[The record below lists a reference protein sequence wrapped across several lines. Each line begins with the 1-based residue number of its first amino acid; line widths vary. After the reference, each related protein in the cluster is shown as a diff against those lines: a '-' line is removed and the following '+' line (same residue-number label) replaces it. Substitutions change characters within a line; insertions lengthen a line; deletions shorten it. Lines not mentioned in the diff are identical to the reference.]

1 MDRWNSQGRVDQ
13 QDVLAASGAG
23 AGGRPAVAMHA
34 RVAEATKLPA
44 CLRDVLCLNDFASVA
59 KRRLPAAM
67 YAYVSGWS
75 EDGAAHRRNLRG
87 FETRA
92 FLPRVLVDI
101 ERRDLR
107 TTLFGVE
114 YASPFGIAPMGF
126 SRMAA
131 AHADEVLAR
140 AAAHAGVPFILSGAS
155 LTPLEVVRA
164 AGPASWFQAYLPGD
178 QARID
183 PMLDR
188 VAKAGFDTLVINVDT
203 AVHGQHEHAE
213 KQGFRSPVKPSAQL
227 AWQALSRP
235 SWCWR
240 VLGPS
245 LLTNRPLRFENMDA
259 VAGPPVFS
267 RTLVRDIGRRGAL
280 SWAHIDHIRRR
291 WAGRLVLK
299 GVLSAEDAV
308 VAERAG
314 VDGII
319 VSNHGGR
326 QVDCAIG
333 SLDALEAIA
342 ARVDTLV
349 LMYDG
354 GVRRGSDVLKA
365 IRCGARFVFVG
376 RPFLMAAAAADA
388 AGVAHALAML
398 KREVSTNMGL
408 LGINRIDEVRNL
420 ELLRD

>member
-1 MDRWNSQGRVDQ
+1 
-13 QDVLAASGAG
+13 
-23 AGGRPAVAMHA
+23 MHA
-34 RVAEATKLPA
+34 RRVAAPDAPA
-44 CLRDVLCLNDFASVA
+44 SLRNVLCLNDFAPVA

-87 FETRA
+87 FERRA
-92 FLPRVLVDI
+92 FVPRVLVDI
-101 ERRDLR
+101 ERRDTR

-114 YASPFGIAPMGF
+114 YESPFGIAPMGF

-131 AHADEVLAR
+131 AHADELLAR
-140 AAAHAGVPFILSGAS
+140 EAAAAGVPFILSGAS
-155 LTPLEVVRA
+155 LTPLEAVRA
-164 AGPASWFQAYLPGD
+164 AGATSWFQAYIPGD
-178 QARID
+178 AARID
-183 PMLDR
+183 PMLER
-188 VAKAGFDTLVINVDT
+188 VARAGFDTLVINVDT
-203 AVHGQHEHAE
+203 AVHGQHEYAE
-213 KQGFRSPVKPSAQL
+213 KRGFRAPVRASAQL
-227 AWQALSRP
+227 AWQALTRP

-240 VLGPS
+240 VLGES
-245 LLTNRPLRFENMDA
+245 LLTRRPLRFENMDA

-280 SWAHIDHIRRR
+280 SWAHVERIRRR
-291 WAGRLVLK
+291 WQGRLVLK
-299 GVLSAEDAV
+299 GVMSAADAV
-308 VAERAG
+308 LAEKAG
-314 VDGII
+314 VDGIV

-342 ARVDTLV
+342 ARVDRMT

-365 IRCGARFVFVG
+365 LHCGARFVFVG
-376 RPFLMAAAAADA
+376 RPILLAAAAADG
-388 AGVAHALAML
+388 AGVAHALAIL
-398 KREVSTNMGL
+398 KREIGTNMGL
-408 LGINRIDEVRNL
+408 LGINSIDEVARL